1 MGFDQGWAIG
11 APCFFN
17 DEGLGWIEGK
27 VEKVVGVGRSATLTL
42 RSADGRVT
50 TQREASE
57 QAPLR
62 AQHPGG
68 GDGKANALEESVLL
82 SNPILEAF
90 GNAKTLRNDNSSR
103 WGKYTQVYVQPSSGS
118 IKRKRERAGRRPRRA
133 RASARGYGGGGKDD
147 GGNASVA
154 AIDVDDAVQF
164 AATRDALLKLQ
175 IEETGL
181 VGALSAVCH
190 LGGVCFDEVAG
201 DHADSIAAVGKNDMR
216 KRGGGFLGMGGG
228 DEKRHAIDI
237 AAEALGVNRTELEE
251 SLLSAAASR
260 ASSRRDARAEYNA
273 EGVPVGDLTFHDNS
287 GLLNTL
293 EGPRDG
299 IFAMLNSECVRA
311 RQRRANLLKAIVKK
325 HSRARARSR
334 TSRRG
339 RASSCPRCA
348 GVPRWPSGPRRAR
361 PSACPTSRR
370 TSSYEIGGFVEKNRD
385 RLPEEICSLVS
396 TSDALFV
403 AGLFA
408 DVDEAAGEGASG
420 AAFAGSSARARGAG
434 SKKAQRYVAGS
445 FAESLAKLTGLLDET
460 AQSFVRCVKPNHKAA
475 KEAFDGVVVLD
486 QLRCMGM
493 LELVSARARGY
504 AGRMDH
510 DMFTSRYGI
519 LMEDAKDVDMAA
531 FESADKAKLGE
542 FLRLLATKKF
552 IKPECLSNGEIAIG
566 KTKVFLK
573 RGAQNVLE
581 TRARGAALRAPRE
594 TRKQDHVV
602 AALAE
607 HNFPVDDGAAKKGNK
622 KEDLPFAAGQWFSG
636 AEWSTYVLDAV
647 KFAKCELA
655 ALRCFDEFK
664 DMTEGNVEALIPKG
678 EAARGALL
686 ALCADELL
694 AKLNEAE
701 KLARQISALK
711 ALKAAI
717 AAKDATLIAAAL
729 ATYDKPPNAAIV
741 QVQID
746 EAKDIQHGL
755 GIKGKMLTLVAS
767 CEALAKQAVA
777 PNADAA
783 QAYLGETA
791 GPLDALEAET
801 SLAKE
806 FAWLAPEIARAEA
819 VAARLTKTRADTKAA
834 DEARVLAAMAAEERK
849 EAAKQAALKQAEEA
863 KHAAL
868 EKQRHEEEAARKKAH
883 EKHQAELQA
892 KADAEAAAAAEA
904 KAKEKAAEE
913 AERLKNLP
921 APPGAKGSLESLSE
935 EELARARARELNKSR
950 SKQMEGLV
958 QQEVAAI
965 RAEEE
970 KLKAKKQTLFGAEW
984 KNVRLEAQS
993 DASGQSLLASDPTFK
1008 NMQSRTN
1015 AYLTWPS
1022 NTPSAAGPGKLALG
1036 SITGVHIGTNAK
1048 QWCTMVPT
1056 EWHYMTLTARE
1067 RVLRLWRS
1075 GATEL
1080 LLCVNTL
1087 QRITFPEW
1095 TQQQCN
1101 AGEMSELFKGA
1112 ISDAQHR
1119 FYRSSRADDADDDA
1133 CDFAAYAGALARRA
1147 LPARR
1152 AAVARSCAAGRA
1164 RCPSGRWGDERRF
1177 TNKRHGL
1184 CCARASRAAPR
1195 RRCSTT
1201 LATIENRLSQ
1211 VRASGGMAPVIEVVA
1226 LVDLAAGDEL
1236 CIATATGSPGP
1247 RERAAKSGQVVL
1259 LRAARSRRARGGAP
1273 SSRSGARRA
1282 RRAAAALLE
1291 ACDAARAP
1299 RAPRRGAP
1307 RSSDATPRRRR
1318 DTPRA
1323 RDAAASPPTRAR
1335 ASRSAAATRRR
1346 ARRGARARGGARG
1359 RAATRPREVWAREA
1373 RHLEA
1378 EARGELA

>member
-1 MGFDQGWAIG
+1 MAMGFDQGWAIG

-57 QAPLR
+57 VEAASSRALDGVDDMVQLDELTEATVLSTLRVRYRRKDIYTNVGGILIAVNPYETLEAQIYGEEQMHAYGSADAAFAGMTPHPYLLAEAALR
-62 AQHPGG
+62 ALDRDRESQSFVISGESGSGKTETCKYVLRYLSYRSKRRYEHSIQAR

-118 IKRKRERAGRRPRRA
+118 IKRVGITAYLLEKVRIVERAKGERNYHILYQMVAGAAAAKGKDPGLALTKGLGADPVAHAVLRDD
-133 RASARGYGGGGKDD
+133 GYGKDD

-190 LGGVCFDEVAG
+190 LGDVCFDEVAD

-251 SLLSAAASR
+251 SLLS
-260 ASSRRDARAEYNA
+260 RR
-273 EGVPVGDLTFHDNS
+273 V
-287 GLLNTL
+287 
-293 EGPRDG
+293 
-299 IFAMLNSECVRA
+299 
-311 RQRRANLLKAIVKK
+311 
-325 HSRARARSR
+325 
-334 TSRRG
+334 
-339 RASSCPRCA
+339 A
-348 GVPRWPSGPRRAR
+348 GVRVPRRA
-361 PSACPTSRR
+361 AEAEHAKAAFAKALYSRVFDWVLAR
-370 TSSYEIGGFVEKNRD
+370 VNDALKAMTGTGQTLREALTGKKQPKEELLTIGLLDIFGFECFAHNSLEQLLINYANERLLREFNKQDVKKGPGVFVPQVRRSSTVAERSTAGKTFGVSHFAADVVYEIGGFVEKNRD

-408 DVDEAAGEGASG
+408 D
-420 AAFAGSSARARGAG
+420 
-434 SKKAQRYVAGS
+434 RYVAGS

-581 TRARGAALRAPRE
+581 TAREARLCADVLLALGEATASRDANALELTLRIADELRLGETEEARLARATLTDERAYREIVEAAE

-636 AEWSTYVLDAV
+636 AEWSTY
-647 KFAKCELA
+647 
-655 ALRCFDEFK
+655 FK

-686 ALCADELL
+686 ALVKERKPVPEDIESPPLPYDALQQCADELL

-729 ATYDKPPNAAIV
+729 AGLRQAA
-741 QVQID
+741 
-746 EAKDIQHGL
+746 ERGHRRGR
-755 GIKGKMLTLVAS
+755 G
-767 CEALAKQAVA
+767 
-777 PNADAA
+777 
-783 QAYLGETA
+783 
-791 GPLDALEAET
+791 
-801 SLAKE
+801 
-806 FAWLAPEIARAEA
+806 ARA
-819 VAARLTKTRADTKAA
+819 R
-834 DEARVLAAMAAEERK
+834 AMAAERAK

-921 APPGAKGSLESLSE
+921 PPPPGAKGSLESLSE
-935 EELARARARELNKSR
+935 EELARVRERRGSKRERNSQLQRLVSRPFSTRERELNKSR

-1022 NTPSAAGPGKLALG
+1022 NTLIRRGSRKLALG

-1056 EWHYMTLTARE
+1056 EWHYMTLTTTRE
-1067 RVLRLWRS
+1067 RS
-1075 GATEL
+1075 YDFGFEDATEL
-1080 LLCVNTL
+1080 LLWVNTL

-1095 TQQQCN
+1095 TQQCN

-1119 FYRSSRADDADDDA
+1119 FYRSSRAGAASTDYFVPSLQELCPVLYPLAPVLCGTCA
-1133 CDFAAYAGALARRA
+1133 ELGVSFA
-1147 LPARR
+1147 
-1152 AAVARSCAAGRA
+1152 
-1164 RCPSGRWGDERRF
+1164 
-1177 TNKRHGL
+1177 N
-1184 CCARASRAAPR
+1184 AAPR
-1195 RRCSTT
+1195 PP
-1201 LATIENRLSQ
+1201 Q
-1211 VRASGGMAPVIEVVA
+1211 V
-1226 LVDLAAGDEL
+1226 LHVDGCVE
-1236 CIATATGSPGP
+1236 TNHWFGWS
-1247 RERAAKSGQVVL
+1247 
-1259 LRAARSRRARGGAP
+1259 
-1273 SSRSGARRA
+1273 
-1282 RRAAAALLE
+1282 
-1291 ACDAARAP
+1291 
-1299 RAPRRGAP
+1299 
-1307 RSSDATPRRRR
+1307 
-1318 DTPRA
+1318 
-1323 RDAAASPPTRAR
+1323 
-1335 ASRSAAATRRR
+1335 
-1346 ARRGARARGGARG
+1346 
-1359 RAATRPREVWAREA
+1359 
-1373 RHLEA
+1373 
-1378 EARGELA
+1378 